1 MKNLTKLKSLFTAVF
16 LLLGT
21 SLMAQTISGT
31 VSGEDGPLPGAT
43 IIVKGTNNGTTSD
56 FDGNFSIDASSS
68 DVLVISFV
76 GFVSQEVSVGDND
89 QLTVSLVSDN
99 ELEEIVVTGYGSQ
112 REKEVTSAV
121 TKITAEEFNKGPISN
136 AAGLL
141 EGKVAGLSIYSKGGN
156 PNAGST
162 IRVRGISTL
171 GGNVSPLFV
180 IDGVPGAS
188 IDNIDPRDIETINVL
203 KDGSA
208 AAIYGS
214 RGSSGVII
222 VTTKKGEAGKI
233 KLSYSGEY
241 SVAEKMNAIQMMTAQ
256 EFRDFNGAD
265 LGASNNWVDQVTRQ
279 AITQNNSI
287 AASGG
292 FDKTSFRVSVNTRD
306 VEGVVKATG
315 FQQFNTRAS
324 IQTKAFN
331 DKLSLSLNSSYT
343 RRKSDLGNSQ
353 VLEFANVFNPTA
365 PVYFKDAPQTIQNYF
380 TEEQI
385 TRSGGYFQTLGLFR
399 SFNPVAIQEQGIYAQ
414 DRNEFAYNI
423 ALDYALT
430 DNLKIF
436 ATAAKNRSSAENRTS
451 RSVYDYNT
459 QANLGDRAGR
469 VDYGDY
475 ENESANYELYGT
487 LNSSLGSGVDMVVTA
502 GYSYNEA
509 DFFQKTINV
518 GDFPDEA
525 IDYSYSIGSSED
537 LLNAGLLGLGSYK
550 APTNKTIAGFGR
562 VNLVIDNA
570 IYVNASVRREG
581 SNRLGSENRW
591 GVFPGLSLGAD
602 LNKYIGT
609 SFEKFKVRVGYG
621 VTGALPSG
629 SGLSQLVY
637 NFNNS
642 DQATTQARAANPD
655 LKWEEKAETNFGVEF
670 RNGPLDLT
678 IDYYTRDITDF
689 IFDTEIDAAVF
700 GFNRRFENVG
710 DIKSTGIEF
719 TGSYDVNDIWTPTL
733 TLSTNKSELE
743 TYTTKDGITT
753 GNLGS
758 PGQNATNMVLVKEGY
773 QIGTIW
779 GPVYDGVDTATGKPK
794 FKDLNGDGQI
804 VAGQDKALDP
814 TGDFQE
820 LGQGYPEIELGF
832 NNTINVGKFQINAF
846 FQGAFGHSLVNTWRA
861 FFEPRIGSQFA
872 YNFVNTKYA
881 DDDLKAAAFSSL
893 YVEKADYIKLAN
905 LTVAYDLDLPINGI
919 SSTVVSLNVRNA
931 FVITNYTG
939 ADPTPSIVDGGY
951 DAGGGSLSGSG
962 NILAPG
968 IDRRNNYF
976 DSRTFTLGLNINF

>member
-112 REKEVTSAV
+112 REKEITSAV
-121 TKITAEEFNKGPISN
+121 TKITAEEFNKGPIAS

-162 IRVRGISTL
+162 IRVRGLSTL

-279 AITQNNSI
+279 GITQNNSI

-343 RRKSDLGNSQ
+343 RRKSDLGNPA
-353 VLEFANVFNPTA
+353 VLEFANIFNPTA

-380 TEEQI
+380 TSEQI

-414 DRNEFAYNI
+414 DKNEFAYNI
-423 ALDYALT
+423 ALDYALS

-469 VDYGDY
+469 VDYADF
-475 ENESANYELYGT
+475 ENESANYEIYGT

-509 DFFQKTINV
+509 DYFQKTINV

-525 IDYSYSIGSSED
+525 IDYSYSLGSSED

-581 SNRLGSENRW
+581 SNKLGSENKW
-591 GVFPGLSLGAD
+591 GVFPGGGIGVD

-609 SFEKFKVRVGYG
+609 AFEKFKVRVGYG

-637 NFNNS
+637 NFSNS

-655 LKWEEKAETNFGVEF
+655 LKWEEKAETNIGVEF

-710 DIKSTGIEF
+710 DIKSSGIEF
-719 TGSYDVNDIWTPTL
+719 TGSFEVNDIWTPTL
-733 TLSTNKSELE
+733 TLSTNKSELV

-881 DDDLKAAAFSSL
+881 DDNLKAAAFSSL

-951 DAGGGSLSGSG
+951 DAGGGSLSGTG

>member
-1 MKNLTKLKSLFTAVF
+1 
-16 LLLGT
+16 
-21 SLMAQTISGT
+21 MAQTITGT

-43 IIVKGTNNGTTSD
+43 IIVQGTNNGTTSD

-331 DKLSLSLNSSYT
+331 DKLSLSLNSSY
-343 RRKSDLGNSQ
+343 RR
-353 VLEFANVFNPTA
+353 
-365 PVYFKDAPQTIQNYF
+365 
-380 TEEQI
+380 
-385 TRSGGYFQTLGLFR
+385 R
-399 SFNPVAIQEQGIYAQ
+399 
-414 DRNEFAYNI
+414 
-423 ALDYALT
+423 
-430 DNLKIF
+430 
-436 ATAAKNRSSAENRTS
+436 
-451 RSVYDYNT
+451 
-459 QANLGDRAGR
+459 
-469 VDYGDY
+469 
-475 ENESANYELYGT
+475 
-487 LNSSLGSGVDMVVTA
+487 
-502 GYSYNEA
+502 
-509 DFFQKTINV
+509 
-518 GDFPDEA
+518 
-525 IDYSYSIGSSED
+525 
-537 LLNAGLLGLGSYK
+537 
-550 APTNKTIAGFGR
+550 
-562 VNLVIDNA
+562 
-570 IYVNASVRREG
+570 
-581 SNRLGSENRW
+581 
-591 GVFPGLSLGAD
+591 
-602 LNKYIGT
+602 
-609 SFEKFKVRVGYG
+609 
-621 VTGALPSG
+621 
-629 SGLSQLVY
+629 
-637 NFNNS
+637 
-642 DQATTQARAANPD
+642 
-655 LKWEEKAETNFGVEF
+655 
-670 RNGPLDLT
+670 
-678 IDYYTRDITDF
+678 
-689 IFDTEIDAAVF
+689 
-700 GFNRRFENVG
+700 
-710 DIKSTGIEF
+710 
-719 TGSYDVNDIWTPTL
+719 
-733 TLSTNKSELE
+733 
-743 TYTTKDGITT
+743 
-753 GNLGS
+753 
-758 PGQNATNMVLVKEGY
+758 
-773 QIGTIW
+773 
-779 GPVYDGVDTATGKPK
+779 
-794 FKDLNGDGQI
+794 
-804 VAGQDKALDP
+804 
-814 TGDFQE
+814 
-820 LGQGYPEIELGF
+820 
-832 NNTINVGKFQINAF
+832 
-846 FQGAFGHSLVNTWRA
+846 
-861 FFEPRIGSQFA
+861 
-872 YNFVNTKYA
+872 
-881 DDDLKAAAFSSL
+881 
-893 YVEKADYIKLAN
+893 
-905 LTVAYDLDLPINGI
+905 
-919 SSTVVSLNVRNA
+919 
-931 FVITNYTG
+931 
-939 ADPTPSIVDGGY
+939 
-951 DAGGGSLSGSG
+951 
-962 NILAPG
+962 
-968 IDRRNNYF
+968 
-976 DSRTFTLGLNINF
+976 